1 VKRVI
6 LAKLKHETYYL
17 RRDNTLTGHILGRAQ
32 VRGQGP
38 KPERTL
44 TPAYTAT
51 IRLILHMSMFIG
63 VGTNPQV
70 Y

>member
-1 VKRVI
+1 MKHVI
-6 LAKLKHETYYL
+6 F